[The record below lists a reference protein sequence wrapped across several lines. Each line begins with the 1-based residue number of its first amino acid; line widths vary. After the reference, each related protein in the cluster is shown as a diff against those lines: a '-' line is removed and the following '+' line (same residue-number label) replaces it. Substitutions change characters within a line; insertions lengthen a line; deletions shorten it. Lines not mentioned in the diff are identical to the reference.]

1 MAFFLKQVIMK
12 TGMQSVSVAFGAIMV
27 LVVLSGAIAFM
38 FTDVMSD
45 RLFGSKR
52 TLFVVILFAYAAYR
66 SFRLYQVLK
75 ASNHEK

>member
-1 MAFFLKQVIMK
+1 MK
-12 TGMQSVSVAFGAIMV
+12 TGLQSVSVVFGIIMV

-52 TLFVVILFAYAAYR
+52 TLFVVVLFAYAAYR
-66 SFRLYQVLK
+66 SFRLYQVFK
-75 ASNHEK
+75 PSNNEK